1 MGKCFADGFLFLFG
15 LPNMVPRLFG
25 FHIIV
30 FEMFLCFGTEVLRAF
45 LLGLGTRVHAYMHTT
60 CDDTQKKYI
69 VAVRTYLVHVSF
81 FFKGDFFT
89 LGNKNVYVCRTVT
102 FFCATVQHPA
112 PVGHAG
118 FPPWKPGELAPQ
130 HDRAMDAAGR
140 GKSGCFTDTHRQAAR
155 D

>member
-1 MGKCFADGFLFLFG
+1 MFCRRLSFFIWLAKHGPKIVWISHYCFRNVLVFRDRGVTC
-15 LPNMVPRLFG
+15 VPPGSR
-25 FHIIV
+25 HSRTCI
-30 FEMFLCFGTEVLRAF
+30 
-45 LLGLGTRVHAYMHTT
+45 HAYNMRRYT
-60 CDDTQKKYI
+60 KKYI